1 MKLTNVTGLDERW
14 VEVAEQLFNNHPKFE
29 NNKFSVTELLKSEK
43 QVVLQRRH
51 DDEIEI
57 DIQRA
62 FALLEGTAFH
72 EIVERV
78 TTESEKLKNKWLV
91 EQRLE
96 KEIAPG
102 IFISGGFDALNRET
116 WTLHDQKNTK
126 LAAIEKAKDGTDDKW
141 FRQLVLYSILIEM
154 ESGDKPTEGYITA
167 MAKDH
172 SYIKAKNDADYPKYP
187 VQVIKFDLS
196 NPVES
201 KIIWEEAKDKAIR
214 IKDILDNNLEPAP
227 CTYADMWCD
236 ENWAIMKPNAKRAL
250 KKFDNPMMALEEYM
264 KMDKKEEYR
273 IYHRVSDPNN
283 CACYCPCAQFCEQG
297 KKALEMESICEDVT
311 DEILPF

>member
-51 DDEIEI
+51 DADIEI

-78 TTESEKLKNKWLV
+78 TTESEALKNKWLV

-96 KEIAPG
+96 YEIADG
-102 IFISGGFDALNRET
+102 IFVSGGFDALHKET

-126 LAAIEKAKDGTDDKW
+126 LAAIEKAKDGNDDKW
-141 FRQLVLYSILIEM
+141 FRQLTLYSILIEM
-154 ESGDKPTEGYITA
+154 AYGKKPTKGYITA

-172 SYIKAKNDADYPKYP
+172 SYIKAMNDSSYPKYP
-187 VQVIKFDLS
+187 VQIIEFDLS
-196 NPVES
+196 NPVER
-201 KIIWEEAKDKAIR
+201 KMIWEEAKDKAMR
-214 IKDILDNNLEPAP
+214 IKEILDNNLEPAP
-227 CTYADMWCD
+227 CTYSDMWCD
-236 ENWAIMKPNAKRAL
+236 ENWAIMKPDAKRAL
-250 KKFDNPMMALEEYM
+250 KKFDSPTKALDEYM
-264 KMDKKEEYR
+264 KMDKRDDYR

-283 CACYCPCAQFCEQG
+283 CACYCPCFQFCEQG
-297 KKALEMESICEDVT
+297 KKALEIESICKDVT